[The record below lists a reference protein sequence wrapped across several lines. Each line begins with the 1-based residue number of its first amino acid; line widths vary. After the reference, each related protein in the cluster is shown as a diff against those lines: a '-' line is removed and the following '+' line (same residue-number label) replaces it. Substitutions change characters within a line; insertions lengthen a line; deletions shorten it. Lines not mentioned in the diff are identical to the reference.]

1 MRENINEAIE
11 RISAV
16 SSVTL
21 VNTFGLEYLIIDMKG
36 SLILHDT
43 LKRIE
48 SISNSFDYN
57 LFSIEIQFEHL
68 QIVFIKGD

>member
-1 MRENINEAIE
+1 MRENINEALE
-11 RISAV
+11 RIPAV
-16 SSVTL
+16 SFVSL
-21 VNTFGLEYLIIDMKG
+21 VNTFGLEYLIIDMRG

-48 SISNSFDYN
+48 SICNSFDFK

-68 QIVFIKGD
+68 QIVFIKG